1 MPTNGEDTDDP
12 DAIENEQSIVDFI
25 YKLNEDVLDR
35 QKEQSRDLNEKSAH
49 LIRLLGVI
57 LSVYSGA
64 FLVAA
69 KRTLSPSGNVEF
81 AFFINEYVVLSV
93 LFLAAG
99 FLYAVLAYH
108 KTEIASGAS
117 ARYLSDEFSDD
128 TSVVDAKRNIN
139 EKVPNWVSNN
149 ETEIEKDHTRLFN
162 CKMCI
167 FFSLGYLLTGTAF
180 VGPID
185 NFGVLSRVGG
195 LVLALLVSYVLYD
208 FVRGRASRY
217 STTS

>member
-1 MPTNGEDTDDP
+1 MATEAPDSVDLDDGK
-12 DAIENEQSIVDFI
+12 NEQSIVEFI
-25 YKLNEDVLDR
+25 YDRNENILDR
-35 QKEQSRDLNEKSAH
+35 QKEQSKDLNEKSAH

-69 KRTLSPSGNVEF
+69 RLTLGSSTNVSF
-81 AFFINEYVVLSV
+81 NLFINEYVVFSIG
-93 LFLAAG
+93 FLAAG

-108 KTEIASGAS
+108 KTEVASGAS
-117 ARYLSDEFSDD
+117 ARYLRNEFSEETTVEEAMRD
-128 TSVVDAKRNIN
+128 IN

-167 FFSLGYLLTGTAF
+167 FFSLGYLLVGTAF
-180 VGPID
+180 VGPISSFD
-185 NFGVLSRVGG
+185 VSIRLFGVLAV
-195 LVLALLVSYVLYD
+195 VATTYVLYD
-208 FVRGRASRY
+208 FVRGRASEA
-217 STTS
+217 